1 MAEVTEKPKGLP
13 STNALDNLP
22 LQQPLIEAA
31 YVKFTGQSAGAL
43 EDPADLDEERTYV
56 VTAKCVEHKTRRR
69 KDAEERLTT
78 TMEIITMHEEGKAPA
93 ADDSQGELFDDED
106 GED

>member
-1 MAEVTEKPKGLP
+1 MAEITEKPAGLP

-43 EDPADLDEERTYV
+43 EDPASLDEERTYI

-69 KDAEERLTT
+69 KDAEERLTA
-78 TMEIITMHEEGKAPA
+78 TMEIIDMHEQGKTPAKVDEEPGLYDEG
-93 ADDSQGELFDDED
+93 DDE
-106 GED
+106 